1 MNQQNRPSPTD
12 NDISL
17 DQVSIVLVSP
27 QGPLNV
33 GSVCRVMANFGISD
47 LRLVEPEADHL
58 SDPARKMAV
67 KAGFL
72 LEQARLFP
80 SLQDALADCQLAI
93 GTTRRFGKYR
103 ENLIHPDQAATLAL
117 PLTTNGRVALVFG
130 REDSGLLTEELDLCQ
145 TLMTIPTEDAIGSMN
160 LAQAVTVV
168 LYEFYKAQGEL
179 QGKAW
184 GRKRLASNQAQES
197 MFQHMRQSLLNI
209 DYLDPQNPDHILR
222 TFRRIFGR
230 AGLNDRD
237 VKVLQGLWRRI
248 DWVTQE
254 LAKHEQQ
261 LIQDDGPV

>member
-17 DQVSIVLVSP
+17 EQVSIVLVSP

-47 LRLVEPEADHL
+47 LRLVEPEADFL

-80 SLQDALADCQLAI
+80 TLQDALADCQLSI

-103 ENLIHPDQAATLAL
+103 EDLVHPDQAAVQAL
-117 PLTTNGRVALVFG
+117 PLTVSGRVALVFG
-130 REDSGLLTEELDLCQ
+130 REDKGLLTEELDLCQ

-168 LYEFYKAQGEL
+168 LYEFYKLKGQL
-179 QGKAW
+179 QGKTW
-184 GRKRLASNQAQES
+184 GRKRQASNQDLEA
-197 MFQHMRQSLLNI
+197 MYRHMRQSLL
-209 DYLDPQNPDHILR
+209 DVAYLDPQNPDHILR

-230 AGLNDRD
+230 AGLSDRD

-254 LAKHEQQ
+254 LAKQER
-261 LIQDDGPV
+261 